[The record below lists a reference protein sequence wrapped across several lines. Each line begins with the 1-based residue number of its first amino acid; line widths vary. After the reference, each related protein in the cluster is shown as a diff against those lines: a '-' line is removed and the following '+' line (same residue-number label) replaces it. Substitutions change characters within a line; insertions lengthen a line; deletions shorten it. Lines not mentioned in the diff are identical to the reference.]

1 MFTEEAMAMFR
12 SHHGMA
18 TTAMLTNA
26 GVSRRAR
33 AFAVADG
40 LLEELY
46 ERVVHITSAP
56 MTMEA
61 RCAALCL
68 AYPKG
73 YITGPTAGRLA
84 KTRRMPDD
92 GLIHFAVPHGAHIG
106 PFPGVKIR
114 QSTKVDRSHTTLRAD
129 GIRVATAARLA
140 FDLAQDLSMEDHR
153 SVVEQMLK
161 ERRTTLPTL
170 AKIGK
175 QLVHPARPGSARFLS
190 TLTSR
195 LPGGPAESHP
205 ELQIAEGLRLRGV
218 PVELQVSY
226 LKLPNGKRIR
236 LDMAVPHVRWAV
248 EVDVHPDHLLL
259 DGTTKDKQRDRW
271 CHRIDWQVERV
282 TELDILD
289 LPTLCDEL
297 AELYH
302 LRCEALRR
310 PG

>member
-1 MFTEEAMAMFR
+1 
-12 SHHGMA
+12 
-18 TTAMLTNA
+18 
-26 GVSRRAR
+26 
-33 AFAVADG
+33 
-40 LLEELY
+40 
-46 ERVVHITSAP
+46 

-92 GLIHFAVPHGAHIG
+92 GLIHFAVPHGTHIG

-114 QSTKVDRSHTTLRAD
+114 QTTKVDKSHTTLRAD

-153 SVVEQMLK
+153 SVV
-161 ERRTTLPTL
+161 
-170 AKIGK
+170 
-175 QLVHPARPGSARFLS
+175 
-190 TLTSR
+190 
-195 LPGGPAESHP
+195 ESHP

-236 LDMAVPHVRWAV
+236 LDMAVSHVRWAV

-289 LPTLCDEL
+289 LTALCDEL
-297 AELYH
+297 AELYLH
-302 LRCEALRR
+302 RCETLRLR
-310 PG
+310 G